1 MAKSDDLRAMV
12 PDLAERIVALQY
24 GRESDRWGQYGEVGR
39 AKSVRDSGYHLAYL
53 AEAWDADDPSLFAE
67 YVAWVK
73 ALFANLGFAESV
85 LPNTLACTREV
96 LAESLPAPV
105 RERALAILDAG
116 IESLRAAPTDLPSL
130 IGDTTP
136 LDDLTHAYLDALLR
150 GDRQTASR
158 TILDAVGQGMSVR
171 DIYLQVFQRS
181 QREIGRL
188 WQTNRISV
196 AQEHYCTAAT
206 QLIMS
211 QLYPYIFTG
220 TRKAQRLVVACVDGE
235 LHEIGARMV
244 ADFLEM
250 EGWDTYFLGANTPP
264 ESVLRTVE
272 ERHAEVLALSATMTF
287 HVSRVSD
294 LIDGLRATP
303 ALSGTSV
310 LVGGYPFNIS
320 PDLWRRIGA
329 DGYAPDAA
337 SAVAEVARIAL
348 R

>member
-1 MAKSDDLRAMV
+1 MAKSDDLRGMA

-24 GRESDRWGQYGEVGR
+24 GRESDRWGRYGEIGR
-39 AKSVRDSGYHLAYL
+39 AKSVRDSGYHLSYL
-53 AEAWDADDPSLFAE
+53 AEAIDADDPSLFVE

-73 ALFANLGFAESV
+73 ALFANLGFSESV

-96 LAESLPAPV
+96 LAESLHVQA
-105 RERALAILDAG
+105 REGALVILDAG
-116 IESLRAAPTDLPSL
+116 IESLQSAPTDLPSL
-130 IGDTTP
+130 IGGATP

-158 TILDAVGQGMSVR
+158 AILDAVEQGMSVR

-272 ERHAEVLALSATMTF
+272 ERQAEVLALSATMTF
-287 HVSRVSD
+287 HVSRVSE
-294 LIDGLRATP
+294 LIAGLRATP
-303 ALSGTSV
+303 ALSETSM

-320 PDLWRRIGA
+320 PDLWRRVGA

-337 SAVAEVARIAL
+337 SAVAEAARIAH